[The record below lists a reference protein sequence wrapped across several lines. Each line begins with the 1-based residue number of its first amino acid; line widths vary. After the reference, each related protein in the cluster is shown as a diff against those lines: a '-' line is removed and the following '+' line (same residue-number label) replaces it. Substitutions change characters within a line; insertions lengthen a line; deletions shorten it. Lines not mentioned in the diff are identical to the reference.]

1 MFLHRN
7 IEWQIAVNF
16 EMIWQRIYEEK
27 VFEKGIGFSIQYI
40 LYHGNA
46 GISSTDYIIIFF
58 PGTSCS
64 I

>member
-1 MFLHRN
+1 
-7 IEWQIAVNF
+7 
-16 EMIWQRIYEEK
+16 MIWQRIYEEK
-27 VFEKGIGFSIQYI
+27 VFKKGIGFSIQYI

-46 GISSTDYIIIFF
+46 GISSIDYIIVFF